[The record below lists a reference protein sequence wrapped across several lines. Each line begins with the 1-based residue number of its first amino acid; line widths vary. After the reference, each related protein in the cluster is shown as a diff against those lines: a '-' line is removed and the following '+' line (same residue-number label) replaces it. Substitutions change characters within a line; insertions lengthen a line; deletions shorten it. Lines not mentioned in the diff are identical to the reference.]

1 MFKVT
6 FPSGRTVSPA
16 LIVVDMQNGFVA
28 KGGSYDR
35 IGMNTPLYREI
46 IPKLNDLI
54 EFCRAMEIPVF
65 YTEAVKE
72 ESVIDMLT
80 KIHNFLPK
88 SRQERL
94 KVPICI
100 RGTWDGVTIDELKPK
115 ENDPVVI
122 KRRDSAFQ
130 DTEFRIWL
138 QSQGINL
145 LVFTGIDT
153 SICVETSLR
162 DGFNIGYDVMIISD
176 ATASGD
182 KKHYETTLE
191 RVRDYYGLV
200 LDTEKFKETIGKLD
214 KMRKGEAKT
223 FLDTQEQVEAFLE
236 EFNLLD
242 PRKFP
247 TEQIN
252 L

>member
-1 MFKVT
+1 MA
-6 FPSGRTVSPA
+6 PA
-16 LIVVDMQNGFVA
+16 LVVIDMQNGFVS
-28 KGGSYDR
+28 KGGSYDK
-35 IGMNTPLYREI
+35 IGMNTSMYREI
-46 IPKLNDLI
+46 IPKIKDLI
-54 EFCRAMEIPVF
+54 EFCRSMGIPVF

-72 ESVIDMLT
+72 SSGIDILT
-80 KIHNFLPK
+80 NIHNILPK

-130 DTEFRIWL
+130 DTELRVWL
-138 QSQGINL
+138 QSEGINL

-153 SICVETSLR
+153 SICVEPSLR
-162 DGFNIGYDVMIISD
+162 DGFNIGYDVALISD
-176 ATASGD
+176 ATASGFTD
-182 KKHYETTLE
+182 HYKTTLE

-200 LDTEKFKETIGKLD
+200 MSTDRFKRAINNLD
-214 KMRKGEAKT
+214 KIRKGEIDVKHVR
-223 FLDTQEQVEAFLE
+223 EENMSAFLE

-242 PRKFP
+242 PRTFVLSQLKV
-247 TEQIN
+247 
-252 L
+252 